1 LLAFALSFDSYYP
14 LPHCELD
21 TVLGYMG
28 GGDVTVKKTKV
39 TLASSENYKLASVLG
54 VRVEGEKED

>member
-1 LLAFALSFDSYYP
+1 
-14 LPHCELD
+14 
-21 TVLGYMG
+21 M
-28 GGDVTVKKTKV
+28 KKTKV